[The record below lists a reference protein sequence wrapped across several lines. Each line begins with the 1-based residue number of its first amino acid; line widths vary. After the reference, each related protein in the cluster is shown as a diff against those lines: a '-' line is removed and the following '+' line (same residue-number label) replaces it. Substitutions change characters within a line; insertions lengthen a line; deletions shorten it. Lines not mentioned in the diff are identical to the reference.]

1 MLIYFSSLRYN
12 THMKNIEIEH
22 RALLTEDQYNNLL
35 AYLSEHATDLGADDK
50 QVYFFLMP
58 DKLLKVSHNIS
69 KQSGKITLKLNR
81 IGQGSAFEEIE
92 FPIAA
97 EDVTKAVNLFKLLG
111 HEYLVEPTI
120 RRRNYVYNGV
130 EFAVKYSKSWGYH
143 AELEIVIDDPK
154 HQAAADSQI
163 HSVASELGLTLMTDE
178 EQAAFTKNVE
188 QNYVHPQGF

>member
-1 MLIYFSSLRYN
+1 
-12 THMKNIEIEH
+12 MKNIEIEH

-97 EDVTKAVNLFKLLG
+97 EDVAKAVNLFKKLG

-120 RRRNYVYNGV
+120 RRHNYVYNGV

-143 AELEIVIDDPK
+143 VELEIVIDDAK
-154 HQAAADSQI
+154 NKAAADNQI
-163 HSVASELGLTLMTDE
+163 HSVAEELGLTIMTDKE
-178 EQAAFTKNVE
+178 LSAFTQNIE